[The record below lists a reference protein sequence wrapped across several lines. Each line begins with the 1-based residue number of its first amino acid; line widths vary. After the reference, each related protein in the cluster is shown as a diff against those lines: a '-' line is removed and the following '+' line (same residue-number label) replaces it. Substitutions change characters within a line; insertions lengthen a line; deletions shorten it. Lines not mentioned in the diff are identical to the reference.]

1 METNK
6 SNAIIGVWASVV
18 AIILVILLTGG
29 MEFFGILI
37 LLGIAAV
44 MTFGIMNYGG
54 NGTIT
59 SELDQLKETVKEL
72 DDKIDELK
80 KLLEE

>member
-1 METNK
+1 M
-6 SNAIIGVWASVV
+6 GVWASVV
-18 AIILVILLTGG
+18 AIIAIIFLQGG

-37 LLGIAAV
+37 LLSIA
-44 MTFGIMNYGG
+44 GIMTSVILNYEG

-59 SELDQLKETVKEL
+59 SELDQLKETVSEL
-72 DDKIDELK
+72 DEKIDELK